1 MTCKQ
6 FVALGVRLFC
16 IWLAIYILRGVPAY
30 WITISQQ
37 QSSTRTATVV
47 VIATMAFFAVIA
59 LLLWLFPLT
68 VSRKLLPRSALDQS
82 VALPPHEQIERA
94 GFCLIG
100 LWLLTRALPGL
111 VFEGFIF
118 DLSAHSNPPV
128 ELPPQN
134 YAFVAE
140 HLAELALAVWLLF
153 GARGLR
159 GLLIWARGAG
169 STPRHADSSAQE

>member
-16 IWLAIYILRGVPAY
+16 IWLVVYILRDVPAY
-30 WITISQQ
+30 WIAISDQR
-37 QSSTRTATVV
+37 SAGTAATVV
-47 VIATMAFFAVIA
+47 MATMAFFAVIA
-59 LLLWLFPLT
+59 LLLWLFPLA
-68 VSRKLLPRSALDQS
+68 VARKLLPRSALDQS

-94 GFCLIG
+94 GFCLMG
-100 LWLLTRALPGL
+100 LWLLMRALPGL

-118 DLSAHSNPPV
+118 DLSAHSSPPV

-134 YAFVAE
+134 YAAVAE

-159 GLLIWARGAG
+159 GLLAWARSAG
-169 STPRHADSSAQE
+169 SPAGRVESDPPE